1 MITKI
6 PEYLGKNVS
15 IMLEEMPF
23 KDWQVEKSIE
33 DELEEKLTS
42 YTFKEHGFEVS
53 CDPND
58 KISVIF
64 LYSEKYNGFDE
75 SLFEIPFS
83 WNQKQV
89 LEHFGTPSK
98 SGGKVSDPILGDYG
112 PWDRFTRPGYAIHV
126 GYRTD
131 SDRIKQITLMRSDVV
146 P

>member
-1 MITKI
+1 MKI
-6 PEYLGKNVS
+6 PEYLGKHVS
-15 IMLEEMPF
+15 ILLEEVPF
-23 KDWQVEKSIE
+23 KNWPVEKSIE
-33 DELEEKLTS
+33 DDLEEKLTS
-42 YTFKEHGFEVS
+42 YMFKEHGFEVS
-53 CDPND
+53 CDRND

-64 LYSEKYNGFDE
+64 LYSDKYNGFAE

-89 LEHFGTPSK
+89 LEHFGVPSK

-126 GYRTD
+126 RYRTD